1 MARLSSASA
10 IWLSPLATVGKLSLK
25 KKILDYI
32 TGITNSFLGIF
43 NPKRNFLTVGLTY
56 RNEIRSS

>member
-25 KKILDYI
+25 KKILDYP
-32 TGITNSFLGIF
+32 TGIANKFLEIF
-43 NPKRNFLTVGLTY
+43 NPKRNFLTGGV
-56 RNEIRSS
+56 